1 MPLAGA
7 SNSELSVRVSSG
19 ETTREWRFRDAGRH
33 AMLRTLCGLLVATMP
48 PEALEEVVEHL
59 GEAYAFHLENR
70 RLLPSS
76 RQEVVTTKAVA
87 SGRIHR
93 PTLVLR

>member
-1 MPLAGA
+1 
-7 SNSELSVRVSSG
+7 
-19 ETTREWRFRDAGRH
+19 
-33 AMLRTLCGLLVATMP
+33 MLRTLCGLLVATMP
-48 PEALEEVVEHL
+48 PEGLEEVVEHL

-87 SGRIHR
+87 SGKIHR